1 MAHKAR
7 RRPSWK
13 KTRSKHFPKRYDFRH
28 KVFRQLDRIL
38 QEEIDKE
45 ILEKLKSMFP
55 ERDGNAQDCKSLRIQ
70 FDSGRELQS

>member
-13 KTRSKHFPKRYDFRH
+13 KTRSKHFLTKWERSLDYSQRCHKIRKFRH
-28 KVFRQLDRIL
+28 EVFQQLDRIL

-45 ILEKLKSMFP
+45 ILKKL
-55 ERDGNAQDCKSLRIQ
+55 SLTLKY
-70 FDSGRELQS
+70 GA